1 MSGDNFYAG
10 LMFLES
16 NFLGYNKKLYGG
28 GIFSNTGWKGLFG
41 YVDPKF
47 LGSDDTL
54 FIGFNGEQDKIT
66 NRDMD
71 GNAYRRYEFLGLRL
85 SGEYGLRLSRST
97 IFGIGLE
104 FQERGTDS
112 YESSL
117 PPPESVS
124 LIGPVFSL
132 RYQDLVYE
140 RILVN
145 GTNAVVR
152 YKRKFDLM
160 ARDAS
165 FDEISFVGQY
175 RRPVTDRLRFGFI
188 AAALFAPYTPVIVE
202 PEINNVM
209 KSLPDGVA
217 ADSYLFGQALTEYTF
232 AEFGWGAFTV
242 LLAYEGGLYSKG
254 LLEPEHTS
262 GPGLGFR
269 IYVSKVAIPA
279 FGVDFTY
286 NVRTRTVY
294 GTVNVGLQM

>member
-1 MSGDNFYAG
+1 
-10 LMFLES
+10 
-16 NFLGYNKKLYGG
+16 
-28 GIFSNTGWKGLFG
+28 
-41 YVDPKF
+41 
-47 LGSDDTL
+47 
-54 FIGFNGEQDKIT
+54 
-66 NRDMD
+66 
-71 GNAYRRYEFLGLRL
+71 
-85 SGEYGLRLSRST
+85 
-97 IFGIGLE
+97 
-104 FQERGTDS
+104 
-112 YESSL
+112 
-117 PPPESVS
+117 
-124 LIGPVFSL
+124 VFSL

-160 ARDAS
+160 ARDPS